1 MRADCYVAMKDLFK
15 AVGDVRPLTKL
26 IPDNTGAY
34 LQLSHLYYVMGEAD
48 TSLKYVGFVPVLPA
62 FILLR
67 SSCALPLKQRANIRT
82 STLYVCL
89 CFSEIRE
96 CLKLDPDHQQCYS
109 HYKKVKKL
117 VKQIDSVQT
126 FMNEERWADCIS
138 KAEAMMQTE
147 PEVHTYLLRSREY
160 LCKCHAK
167 VRVKIAQEP

>member
-67 SSCALPLKQRANIRT
+67 SSCALHPVLTHMCACV
-82 STLYVCL
+82 S
-89 CFSEIRE
+89 
-96 CLKLDPDHQQCYS
+96 
-109 HYKKVKKL
+109 VK
-117 VKQIDSVQT
+117 SV
-126 FMNEERWADCIS
+126 N
-138 KAEAMMQTE
+138 
-147 PEVHTYLLRSREY
+147 V
-160 LCKCHAK
+160 
-167 VRVKIAQEP
+167 